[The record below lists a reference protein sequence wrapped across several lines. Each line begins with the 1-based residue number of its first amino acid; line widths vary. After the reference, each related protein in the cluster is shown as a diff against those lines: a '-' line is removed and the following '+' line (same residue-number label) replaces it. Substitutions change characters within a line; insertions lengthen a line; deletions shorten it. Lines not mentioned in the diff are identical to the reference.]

1 MRVLIIED
9 AEEKLNDLIEWA
21 HDRFSSPYIVTAK
34 SLHTGKSAALD
45 PSIDLLLLD
54 MTMRNYERTPEEDG
68 GRPHAFAG
76 REILRRMDRERILTP
91 VVVVTQ
97 FDRFGDEDDFRTLA
111 DLKLELKSRFPNYLG
126 TVHYRANIDDWRTL
140 LDEITVGLD
149 QNEEGGR

>member
-1 MRVLIIED
+1 MRILIIED
-9 AEEKLNDLIEWA
+9 AEEKLSDLIEWA
-21 HDRFSSPYIVTAK
+21 ETRFQDLYIITAK

-45 PSIDLLLLD
+45 PSIDLVLLD

-76 REILRRMDRERILTP
+76 REILRRMDRERVCTP

-111 DLKLELKSRFPNYLG
+111 DLKSELVKRFPNYLG
-126 TVHYRANIDDWRTL
+126 TVHYRANVDDWRML
-140 LDEITVGLD
+140 LDRMTDDLG
-149 QNEEGGR
+149 